1 MDSKNHALVKVSQF
15 CVHATMHRSSSFF
28 FQFSLKS
35 WVPQISYRIIYIRHI
50 YKTECCVFKM
60 IKSETRPI

>member
-15 CVHATMHRSSSFF
+15 CLHATIDLLLFF

-50 YKTECCVFKM
+50 YKTECSVFKM